1 MKAKLKKEI
10 KKNFVDEEA
19 LAQIVGIFERLYIL
33 KGCFGNF
40 DDFIFNLLQGCF
52 NSEFLK

>member
-19 LAQIVGIFERLYIL
+19 LTQIVGIFERLYIL
-33 KGCFGNF
+33 EGCFGNF
-40 DDFIFNLLQGCF
+40 DGFIFNLLQGCF